1 MCVARV
7 RKHTHPL
14 LGHSTAAWA
23 ASIKAAVFYQFFFTG
38 HIYATHFNCLSEM
51 AAELLVWWTVE
62 LTPELC
68 TSRTALLLWMKH
80 LICCTAC
87 ACHNKKSLKCN
98 APLDFVRPTNA
109 TPSSPPKLARRTS
122 LASTVGPPAAFRVF
136 HKFHHCIFSVFTG
149 FSGIAVSR
157 AVAMPVTMDSA
168 CSRVLQVVCLFDCR
182 SEVQVSHCRERTW
195 ELHLLIKKISKDCNA
210 ETRQLPLG

>member
-1 MCVARV
+1 MQRILIACQRW
-7 RKHTHPL
+7 L
-14 LGHSTAAWA
+14 L
-23 ASIKAAVFYQFFFTG
+23 
-38 HIYATHFNCLSEM
+38 N
-51 AAELLVWWTVE
+51 WWTVE

>member
-1 MCVARV
+1 MEKYSFIDRSGKLKLSVCVARV

-136 HKFHHCIFSVFTG
+136 HKFHHCIFSVFQYFQCFHG
-149 FSGIAVSR
+149 LFWDRGQQSR
-157 AVAMPVTMDSA
+157 G
-168 CSRVLQVVCLFDCR
+168 
-182 SEVQVSHCRERTW
+182 
-195 ELHLLIKKISKDCNA
+195 NA
-210 ETRQLPLG
+210 SDNG